1 MLVFAG
7 TGAIVANNFSQGAV
21 SHTGIALVFGFVVMS
36 MIYSVGEKSGA
47 HLNPAV
53 TLAFYVA
60 GRFDKNQILP
70 YFAAQFSGSI
80 FASLLL
86 KLFIN
91 LPGSD
96 LGATLPSIPPVNT
109 FCLEIILTF
118 ILMFV
123 IIHVATGSKE
133 QGLMAGIAIGG
144 TVAFEAMFAGPFTG
158 ASMNPARS
166 LGPALISGNTQALWI
181 YLTAPF
187 IGAVLAIFFWR
198 FIMDIKMKKSVLFVC
213 IHNSARS
220 QMAEAYLKKAGSKKF
235 EVFSAGLEP
244 GNLNSVVVEAMKQD
258 GIDISGNRTKS
269 VNEFLDAGVE
279 FDYVITVCDE
289 SSAEQCPVFLGKGKR
304 MHWGFEDP
312 SALEGSF
319 DEKII
324 RVKQIRDQIRTRIDN
339 WLEEEITAQ

>member
-1 MLVFAG
+1 
-7 TGAIVANNFSQGAV
+7 
-21 SHTGIALVFGFVVMS
+21 
-36 MIYSVGEKSGA
+36 
-47 HLNPAV
+47 
-53 TLAFYVA
+53 
-60 GRFDKNQILP
+60 
-70 YFAAQFSGSI
+70 
-80 FASLLL
+80 
-86 KLFIN
+86 
-91 LPGSD
+91 
-96 LGATLPSIPPVNT
+96 
-109 FCLEIILTF
+109 
-118 ILMFV
+118 
-123 IIHVATGSKE
+123 
-133 QGLMAGIAIGG
+133 
-144 TVAFEAMFAGPFTG
+144 
-158 ASMNPARS
+158 
-166 LGPALISGNTQALWI
+166 
-181 YLTAPF
+181 
-187 IGAVLAIFFWR
+187 
-198 FIMDIKMKKSVLFVC
+198 MDIKMKKSVLFVC